1 MSPVAT
7 GDRLKI
13 VVGSVFSLPPFSPGI
28 SWDWIHL
35 VLGLRALGHDVY
47 FVEEVEP
54 RWCRDAQGEPCSFE
68 DSVNREYFLAAM
80 KRFGLLDR
88 ACQLFDGGERSAG
101 LGVRELTERLAGA
114 DLLINISGHVKT
126 DWVLGAA
133 GRRAYFDQD
142 PVFTQLWIAEYG
154 AELNFGPDDVLLTV
168 GLNIGTPH
176 SPVPDCGLRWHQCLP
191 AVMLEHWRPDFDR
204 ECDRFTT
211 IASWGSYSA
220 LEYQGSWYG
229 SKREEFRRFADLPR
243 LVDQELEVALK
254 SPPDDPD
261 AALLARRGWNLVD
274 AGRIDTLAKYQD
286 YVAGSRAEIG
296 IAKEAY
302 VKGNSGWFSDRAAH
316 YLASGKPV
324 LAQSTG
330 IERCLPTGR
339 GLLTFTTPAEAAAA
353 IEEVNRDYRA
363 HCHAARE
370 FAAEFLDHRKV
381 LPEMVELAM
390 SPATATA

>member
-1 MSPVAT
+1 MPPVPAQ
-7 GDRLKI
+7 DRLKI

-54 RWCRDAQGEPCSFE
+54 RWCRDAQGGQSSFE
-68 DSVNREYFLAAM
+68 RSVNRAYFLSAM
-80 KRFGLLDR
+80 ERFGLLDR
-88 ACQLFDGGERSAG
+88 ACQLYDGGERTAG
-101 LGVRELTERLAGA
+101 LGLRELTEELAGA

-126 DWVLGAA
+126 DFVLGAA
-133 GRRAYFDQD
+133 RRRVYFDQD

-176 SPVPDCGLRWHQCLP
+176 SPVPDCGLRWHHCLP
-191 AVMLEHWRPDFDR
+191 AVMLEHWPADFDA
-204 ECDRFTT
+204 ECARITT

-220 LEYQGSWYG
+220 LQYQGSWYG

-243 LVDQELEVALK
+243 LVDQELEIALK
-254 SPPDDPD
+254 SPPGDPD
-261 AALLARRGWNLVD
+261 AALLESRGWNLVD
-274 AGRIDTLAKYQD
+274 AGRIDTLAKYQE

-330 IERCLPTGR
+330 IERCLPTGS
-339 GLLTFTTPAEAAAA
+339 GLLTFATPAEAAAA
-353 IEEVNRDYRA
+353 IEEVNRDYRG
-363 HCHAARE
+363 HCRAARE
-370 FAAEFLDHRKV
+370 FAAEFLDYRKV
-381 LPEMVELAM
+381 LPEVVELAM